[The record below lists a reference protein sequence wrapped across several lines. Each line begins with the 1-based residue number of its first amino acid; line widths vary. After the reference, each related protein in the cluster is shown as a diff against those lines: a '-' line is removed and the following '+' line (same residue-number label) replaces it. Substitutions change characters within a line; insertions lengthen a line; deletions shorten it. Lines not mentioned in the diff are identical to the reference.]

1 MLRGSVRALQR
12 ISFEPH
18 KESSCRCAR
27 KVSVTFM
34 QLENAGWKVCLE
46 AGVLIACDGR
56 GHHTTRPHAVD
67 NAVKERAREHI
78 ASFPRSQSH
87 YSRSSNHN
95 ISKKA

>member
-1 MLRGSVRALQR
+1 MCKK
-12 ISFEPH
+12 SFCDLHAIGKRRVEGLSE
-18 KESSCRCAR
+18 KIKA
-27 KVSVTFM
+27 V
-34 QLENAGWKVCLE
+34 
-46 AGVLIACDGR
+46 VLIACDGR

-78 ASFPRSQSH
+78 ASFPRRQSH